1 MTRKTKMR
9 ALFLLLWMLL
19 CSITSASAQ
28 VSVGIGLPGVSI
40 GINLPVYPQ
49 LVAVPGYP
57 VYYAPQMNSNYFFY
71 DGLYWVYQ
79 RDNWYASSWYNG
91 PWGLVSREAVPLFVL
106 RVPVRYYRQPP
117 AYFHGWRSDAPP
129 RWDEHWGNTWAQNH
143 GGWDNWNRSSVPA
156 PAPLPAYQRQYS
168 GNRYPRAEQQQVLQ
182 TQNYRYQPQEAVVQQ
197 HYQAQRV
204 QSPQTAPAPAPQ
216 ARQAAP
222 QERIAPQQEQRA
234 TGRPTSPQQVAPPAH
249 QQAAPPA
256 HQQAAPPVH
265 QQAAPPVRQPAGSS
279 PPRAEPQQRGG
290 GNAQKPVTSQAP
302 PKQGGSADQRQE
314 KQQPQ
319 QGAAQHGQNAP
330 RSKGQDQGPQGKGPA
345 QEPKQGKGKEQEKGE
360 PQGGE
365 RGK

>member
-1 MTRKTKMR
+1 MR
-9 ALFLLLWMLL
+9 ALFIFVWMLL
-19 CSITSASAQ
+19 CSTTLASAQ
-28 VSVGIGLPGVSI
+28 VSVGIGFPGVNI

-129 RWDEHWGNTWAQNH
+129 RWDEHWGNAWAQNH
-143 GGWDNWNRSSVPA
+143 SGWDNWNRGSVPA

-168 GNRYPRAEQQQVLQ
+168 GSRYPRAEQQQVLQ

-204 QSPQTAPAPAPQ
+204 QSPPVPAPQ
-216 ARQAAP
+216 SRQAAP

-234 TGRPTSPQQVAPPAH
+234 TGRPSSPQQVAQPAH
-249 QQAAPPA
+249 QQTAA
-256 HQQAAPPVH
+256 PVH
-265 QQAAPPVRQPAGSS
+265 QQAAAPEHQQPAPS

-290 GNAQKPVTSQAP
+290 GNAQKPATSQAHP
-302 PKQGGSADQRQE
+302 QQGGSAGQRQE
-314 KQQPQ
+314 GQQPQ
-319 QGAAQHGQNAP
+319 QGAVPREQKAP
-330 RSKGQDQGPQGKGPA
+330 RPQGQDQGPQGKGQAQGPKQGQAPA

-360 PQGGE
+360 QQGGE